1 MSDTSPAIPESIDP
15 ANQHKALTA
24 GQQAVIKKLFRRLIV
39 FLFVLFI
46 FSFLDRINIGFAGL
60 TMGRDLGLSAT
71 MFGLATTLFYA
82 AYVIFGIPSNIMLS
96 IVGAR
101 RWIATIMVLWGIAS
115 TATMFATGPTSL
127 YVLRILVGITEA
139 GFLPGILLYLTF
151 WFPAYFRARANA
163 LFMVAMPV
171 TTALGSIVSGYI
183 LSLDGVMALKGW
195 QWLFLLEGFPSV
207 LLGVMVWFWLDDS
220 PDKAKWLTKEDKK
233 CLQEMMDNDRLTLVQ
248 PEGAISHHA
257 MQQRSMW
264 REIFTPV
271 VMMYT
276 LAYFCL
282 TNTLSAISIWTPQI
296 LQSFNQGSSNITI
309 GLLAAARKFDYT
321 RDFRFSTY
329 ATKWIRQGVTRCL
342 LNHGSSIR
350 VPLHTAERMRK
361 IEAVR
366 TTLRQQT
373 GQEPTDA
380 DIARECGIP
389 VEKVQALTQLTPD
402 VCSLDVPTGED
413 DDSAL
418 QTLLEDAQAPQP
430 YEELVRQELDS
441 TMDKLLGTLNE
452 RQQQILRLHF
462 GMEDGN
468 CYSLEEIGK
477 KLGISKER
485 VRQVERQA
493 MDKLQKMGAS
503 LGLEDFL
510 NE

>member
-220 PDKAKWLTKEDKK
+220 PDKAKWLAKEDKK

-309 GLLAAARKFDYT
+309 GLLAAVPFIVMMGHSSTLWIIYLGFAGFGFARAFFDANTYT
-321 RDFRFSTY
+321 VLYDVVPERYHSSASGVMIMTGFAIGALAPVILGAVKEAAGLSSGITMLAGVWLVCGVLMLAGSKRFY
-329 ATKWIRQGVTRCL
+329 MKNYNRINNV
-342 LNHGSSIR
+342 
-350 VPLHTAERMRK
+350 
-361 IEAVR
+361 
-366 TTLRQQT
+366 
-373 GQEPTDA
+373 
-380 DIARECGIP
+380 
-389 VEKVQALTQLTPD
+389 
-402 VCSLDVPTGED
+402 
-413 DDSAL
+413 
-418 QTLLEDAQAPQP
+418 
-430 YEELVRQELDS
+430 
-441 TMDKLLGTLNE
+441 
-452 RQQQILRLHF
+452 
-462 GMEDGN
+462 
-468 CYSLEEIGK
+468 
-477 KLGISKER
+477 
-485 VRQVERQA
+485 
-493 MDKLQKMGAS
+493 
-503 LGLEDFL
+503 
-510 NE
+510 